1 MQSSKSKDIIDTLK
15 KNKIFKLK
23 NSDIT
28 LDFEDIIIEEI
39 PQEGYCA
46 ASNNNVLVSINTVL
60 NKQLIN
66 EGIIRDLIRK
76 IQNFRK
82 DSEFRVDDRIN
93 LSITAD
99 NAIYKAIDLNKNYF

>member
-1 MQSSKSKDIIDTLK
+1 M
-15 KNKIFKLK
+15 
-23 NSDIT
+23 
-28 LDFEDIIIEEI
+28 
-39 PQEGYCA
+39 
-46 ASNNNVLVSINTVL
+46 LVSINTVL
-60 NKQLIN
+60 NEQLIN

-99 NAIYKAIDLNKNYF
+99 NAIYKAIDLNKNYLLSEVLAVNLTLDKCEGNFTTGFKLNDLNVKMSISKE